1 MLQPSPWTAPRA
13 PHQAPGR
20 SLTAFTYTGNR
31 GQLHRGSDRGDLV
44 RTKRSG
50 RSITFTVTVTFASL
64 QNPVRMFSTDPDVTA
79 GLNEKLATAGAS
91 ANKIPRDNQLN
102 AFVNRV
108 DAQAAKALTAAQARR

>member
-1 MLQPSPWTAPRA
+1 
-13 PHQAPGR
+13 
-20 SLTAFTYTGNR
+20 
-31 GQLHRGSDRGDLV
+31 V